1 MKSRFSAAD
10 LARAGLFAALILV
23 CTHLAIPLP
32 SGVPLTLQTFA
43 VALGGFLLGPTYG
56 TLAVGVYLLLGA
68 AGLPV
73 FSGFT
78 GGIGRFAG
86 PTGGF
91 LLGFLLL
98 AAGCG
103 LGRGRSL
110 PLRFLPGLA
119 GLLLCHFLGVW
130 WYSRTAGPAFP
141 AAALSV
147 SLPFL
152 PKDVAS
158 LVFALAFARLLEKRG
173 ILKKP

>member
-1 MKSRFSAAD
+1 MKGRFPAAD
-10 LARAGLFAALILV
+10 LARTGLFAALIIV
-23 CTHLAIPLP
+23 CTLVTIPLP

-43 VALGGFLLGPTYG
+43 VALGGFLLGPVYG
-56 TLAVGVYLLLGA
+56 TLAAGVYLLLGA

-73 FSGFT
+73 FSSFT

-98 AAGCG
+98 ATGCG
-103 LGRGRSL
+103 LVRSRSL

-130 WYSRTAGPAFP
+130 WYARTAGPAFS

-158 LVFALAFARLLEKRG
+158 LVFALAFARVLEKRG
-173 ILKKP
+173 VLR

>member
-1 MKSRFSAAD
+1 MKGRFPAAD
-10 LARAGLFAALILV
+10 LARTGLFAALIIV
-23 CTHLAIPLP
+23 CTFLTVPLP

-43 VALGGFLLGPTYG
+43 VTLGGFLLGPVYG
-56 TLAVGVYLLLGA
+56 TLAAGVYLLLGA

-103 LGRGRSL
+103 LGRNRSL

-119 GLLLCHFLGVW
+119 GLLLCHLLGAW
-130 WYSRTAGPAFP
+130 WYARTAGPAFP

-158 LVFALAFARLLEKRG
+158 LVLALAFARVLEKRG
-173 ILKKP
+173 VLR